1 MQEIKDP
8 NVCTEKKKMVAMEQ
22 EAYRSGGRGR
32 RKDQQ
37 SLVYYE

>member
-1 MQEIKDP
+1 MCAQ
-8 NVCTEKKKMVAMEQ
+8 KKMVVMDQ
-22 EAYRSGGRGR
+22 EAYRSRGRGR